1 MCIIITSMTF
11 VEKQWS
17 LKSICNFP
25 VCILYSYSFVFIF
38 LALRYLLLV
47 VDPQQP
53 FWMPLFK
60 PCSPNK
66 VLCIQSKSWTGMHL
80 LLGSNLDTIK
90 LNLSVI
96 KLVPSVAK
104 AMRCPLGDISMDDT
118 HCVNGAVRIT
128 WKEVPVY
135 YKSNSHSLMGSQNSK
150 SDGLL
155 VIFCSMIAL
164 PLIYYRVSE
173 SARITLNAWMEK
185 GTVN

>member
-38 LALRYLLLV
+38 LALHYLLLV
-47 VDPQQP
+47 VDAQQP

-66 VLCIQSKSWTGMHL
+66 VLCILSKSSTGMHL

-90 LNLSVI
+90 LNLS
-96 KLVPSVAK
+96 A
-104 AMRCPLGDISMDDT
+104 CT
-118 HCVNGAVRIT
+118 FCC
-128 WKEVPVY
+128 
-135 YKSNSHSLMGSQNSK
+135 KSNEMPFGWYIHGRHPLCQWGS
-150 SDGLL
+150 
-155 VIFCSMIAL
+155 A
-164 PLIYYRVSE
+164 YYLKR
-173 SARITLNAWMEK
+173 
-185 GTVN
+185 GTGIL